1 MNTENNTKTKK
12 KSNRKLKTAVS
23 KMAQRIIAA
32 IGAAFLPVASFQLA
46 HGEAQQNPFIWL
58 LVGSALAF
66 SLPSLVKWVN
76 GWSPSKYYVKAIGFA
91 VLLEATMIFSGTAWL
106 AYSGLVI
113 LIVINALSAWTLAT
127 KKIS

>member
-1 MNTENNTKTKK
+1 MNTETKPKK
-12 KSNRKLKTAVS
+12 KNNRKLKTAVS

-46 HGEAQQNPFIWL
+46 HGEAQQNPLIWL

-76 GWSPSKYYVKAIGFA
+76 SWSPSKYQIKAVGFA
-91 VLLEATMIFSGTAWL
+91 VLLEASMIFSQTAWL
-106 AYSGLVI
+106 SYAGLAI
-113 LIVINALSAWTLAT
+113 LIIINALSAWTLAT